1 MKAVILEGERDV
13 KVGDVPDPELPGPDG
28 VVVRVEKSA
37 ICGSDLHFYHG
48 SIPVIGVR
56 LGHEFIGTVA
66 ETGADVRTV
75 QTGDRVLVSGVIGC
89 GRCPACL
96 RRDPVVCTG
105 GGPKVF
111 GSSLDLPGGQAEAVA
126 VPAADTSVLKIPDE
140 ITDEQ
145 AVLLTDILPTGYL
158 GAQMADIRPGS
169 TVAVFGCGPVGLM
182 TLHCVSLF
190 GPGRVLAVD
199 MLPERRAR
207 AEALGAEPIDP
218 SEGGSVAQ
226 IMDRTGGRGADCVIE
241 AIGADQ
247 TIIDSL
253 MSSAP
258 GGTVS
263 VIGVSMNLALPIP
276 FPLILF
282 KRLTVRAALAS
293 IPMTWEALVPLVA
306 SGKIEPDDVFTHRMG
321 LSQAADAYRMF
332 DAREDGVGK
341 VLLDPSA

>member
-13 KVGDVPDPELPGPDG
+13 KVGDVPDPELSGPDG
-28 VVVRVEKSA
+28 VIVRVERSA

-48 SIPVIGVR
+48 SVAVPGVR
-56 LGHEFIGTVA
+56 LGHEFIGSVI
-66 ETGADVRTV
+66 ETGSDVRTL
-75 QTGDRVLVSGVIGC
+75 QKSDRVLVSGVIGC
-89 GRCPACL
+89 GRCAACL
-96 RRDPVVCTG
+96 ARDPVVCRN

-126 VPAADTSVLKIPDE
+126 VPAADTSTLKVPE
-140 ITDEQ
+140 NITDEQ

-190 GPGRVLAVD
+190 GPGRVLAID
-199 MLPERRAR
+199 TLPERRAR

-218 SEGGSVAQ
+218 ADGGSVAQ
-226 IMDRTGGRGADCVIE
+226 IMGRTGGRGADCVIE

-247 TIIDSL
+247 TIVESL
-253 MSSAP
+253 MSAAP
-258 GGTVS
+258 GGTVAI
-263 VIGVSMNLALPIP
+263 IGVSMNLALPIP

-293 IPMTWEALVPLVA
+293 IPMTWDALVPLVA
-306 SGKIEPDDVFTHRMG
+306 SGKITPDDVFTHKMG
-321 LSQAADAYRMF
+321 LSEAAAAYRMF

-341 VLLDPSA
+341 VLLDPAR